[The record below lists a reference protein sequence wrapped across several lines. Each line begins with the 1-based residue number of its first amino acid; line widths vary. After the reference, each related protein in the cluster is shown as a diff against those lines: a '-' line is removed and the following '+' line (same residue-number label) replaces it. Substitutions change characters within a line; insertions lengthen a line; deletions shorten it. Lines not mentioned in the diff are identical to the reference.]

1 MAKTKTKTNDPSIAP
16 QNNETPK
23 YVTLAREAEVEFEEK
38 HSRFIGRAA
47 PVKSEEEA
55 FDLIR
60 RVKADYPG
68 AKHYVWAYT
77 MRGGAQARYTDD
89 GEPSGTAGKPVLDVI
104 VKSGCDDACVVV
116 VRYFGGTLLGAGGL
130 VRAYAHSAA
139 IALEA
144 AEIVAFE
151 KYTELT
157 LSCGYA
163 EYQRYI
169 VELERI
175 GAIVDDTVFAD
186 SVTLRFAVRAPE
198 AEPICAR
205 IAELSAG
212 RDVAKITGERFDY
225 RD

>member
-1 MAKTKTKTNDPSIAP
+1 MAKTKPKMNDAP
-16 QNNETPK
+16 AVEEPPK
-23 YVTLAREAEVEFEEK
+23 YITLAREAEAEFEEK
-38 HSRFIGRAA
+38 RSRFIGRAA

-55 FDLIR
+55 NDLIR

-68 AKHYVWAYT
+68 ATHYVWAYT
-77 MRGGAQARYTDD
+77 MRNGAQARYTDD
-89 GEPSGTAGKPVLDVI
+89 GEPSGTAGRPVLDVI

-139 IALEA
+139 IALETA
-144 AEIVAFE
+144 GIVAYE

-163 EYQRYI
+163 EYQKYA

-175 GAIVDDTVFAD
+175 GAIIDDTAFAD
-186 SVTLRFAVRAPE
+186 AVTVRFAVRAPE
-198 AEPICAR
+198 AEPLRAKIR
-205 IAELSAG
+205 ELSAG
-212 RDVAKITGERFDY
+212 RDEAVITGERFAY
-225 RD
+225 KN

>member
-1 MAKTKTKTNDPSIAP
+1 MAKTTRKTDSPA
-16 QNNETPK
+16 EAEVPK
-23 YVTLAREAEVEFEEK
+23 YITLAREAEAEFEEK
-38 HSRFIGRAA
+38 RSRFIGRAA

-55 FDLIR
+55 ADLIR

-68 AKHYVWAYT
+68 ATHYVWAYT

-89 GEPSGTAGKPVLDVI
+89 GEPSGTAGRPVLDVI

-130 VRAYAHSAA
+130 VRAYAHSAS

-144 AEIVAFE
+144 AEIVAYE

-157 LSCGYA
+157 LTCGYA
-163 EYQRYI
+163 EYQKYA

-175 GAIVDDTVFAD
+175 GAIIDDTVFAD
-186 SVTLRFAVRAPE
+186 SVTVRFAVRAAE
-198 AEPICAR
+198 AEPLCGR
-205 IAELSAG
+205 IRELSAG
-212 RDVAKITGERFDY
+212 RDLPCIVGERFAY
-225 RD
+225 KN

>member
-1 MAKTKTKTNDPSIAP
+1 MAKTKTKTNEPLGTP
-16 QNNETPK
+16 QAEETPK
-23 YVTLAREAEVEFEEK
+23 YVTLAREAEAEFEK
-38 HSRFIGRAA
+38 KRSRFIGRAA

-55 FDLIR
+55 ADLIR

-68 AKHYVWAYT
+68 ATHYVWAYT
-77 MRGGAQARYTDD
+77 MHGGAQARYTDD
-89 GEPSGTAGKPVLDVI
+89 GEPSGTAGRPVLDVI

-144 AEIVAFE
+144 AGIVAFE

-157 LSCGYA
+157 LTCGYA
-163 EYQRYI
+163 EYQKYA

-186 SVTLRFAVRAPE
+186 SVTVRFAVRAPE

-205 IAELSAG
+205 ISELSAG
-212 RDVAKITGERFDY
+212 RDRAEIVGERFDY

>member
-1 MAKTKTKTNDPSIAP
+1 MAKTKPKTNESAAAEP
-16 QNNETPK
+16 PK
-23 YVTLAREAEVEFEEK
+23 YITLAREAEAEFEEK
-38 HSRFIGRAA
+38 RSRFIGRAA

-55 FDLIR
+55 NDLIR

-68 AKHYVWAYT
+68 ATHYVWAYT

-89 GEPSGTAGKPVLDVI
+89 GEPSGTAGRPVLDVI

-144 AEIVAFE
+144 AEIVAYE
-151 KYTELT
+151 KYTELALT
-157 LSCGYA
+157 CGYG
-163 EYQRYI
+163 EYQKYI

-175 GAIVDDTVFAD
+175 GAIIDDTAFAD
-186 SVTLRFAVRAPE
+186 AVTVRFAVRAPE
-198 AEPICAR
+198 TEQLCAKIR
-205 IAELSAG
+205 ELSAG
-212 RDVAKITGERFDY
+212 RDEAVIVGERFAY
-225 RD
+225 QK